1 MSAAGQKFGYTLKA
15 DGLPARVALAL
26 LMSAGIVYASTGPVI
41 VTGLALSEMF
51 SSESAGYVLSVNMYG
66 TAVGGLLIALL
77 VKRVNWRIT
86 AAILLIGLGVVDC
99 LSAWFGVNETLYPLR
114 FLHGLIGGA
123 LMGVTTSVVAR
134 TENPE
139 RTFAIAIFV
148 QLGLGGVGAATLT
161 PLLDAYG
168 VGIVWLSFI
177 VLTLPSLFMLPLL
190 DSYPVMEDYA
200 EQGTSRRRAPLR
212 YVVLALLAIFIFQ
225 AGEFSLFAYQLELG
239 AHYGFGTEFVS
250 LVLASALWAGGSTAV
265 IVAWWGTRIGR
276 LLPMCAGVLGMTV
289 CSGLLLIPVFGIYM
303 VAAVGFS
310 ACFSIAIPYL
320 LGIGSEMDNT
330 GQIAAV
336 GSFINTL
343 GLATGPAIAASLL
356 NGDHYERVVLF
367 ACVVLLASAIVGV
380 PAARMLDQRSLRSRV
395 VWE

>member
-66 TAVGGLLIALL
+66 TAVGGLLVALL

-86 AAILLIGLGVVDC
+86 AAILLTGLGVVDC

-161 PLLDAYG
+161 PLLDEYG

-177 VLTLPSLFMLPLL
+177 VLTLPSLFILPLL

-250 LVLASALWAGGSTAV
+250 LVLASALWAGGLTAV

>member
-15 DGLPARVALAL
+15 DGWPARVALAL
-26 LMSAGIVYASTGPVI
+26 LMSAGIVYASKGPVI

-66 TAVGGLLIALL
+66 TAVGGLLVALL

-86 AAILLIGLGVVDC
+86 AAILLTGVGVVYC

-134 TENPE
+134 TENPD

-161 PLLDAYG
+161 PLLDEYG

-177 VLTLPSLFMLPLL
+177 VLTLPSLFILPLL

-250 LVLASALWAGGSTAV
+250 LVLASALWAGGLPAV
-265 IVAWWGTRIGR
+265 IVAHNNHNNLFVG
-276 LLPMCAGVLGMTV
+276 L
-289 CSGLLLIPVFGIYM
+289 SG
-303 VAAVGFS
+303 
-310 ACFSIAIPYL
+310 C
-320 LGIGSEMDNT
+320 
-330 GQIAAV
+330 
-336 GSFINTL
+336 
-343 GLATGPAIAASLL
+343 
-356 NGDHYERVVLF
+356 
-367 ACVVLLASAIVGV
+367 
-380 PAARMLDQRSLRSRV
+380 
-395 VWE
+395 

>member
-1 MSAAGQKFGYTLKA
+1 MNSTSRIMGYRFQP
-15 DGLPARVALAL
+15 DGLSARVALAV
-26 LMSAGIVYASTGPVI
+26 LMSAGILYASVGPVV
-41 VTGLALSEMF
+41 VTGLALSEVF

-86 AAILLIGLGVVDC
+86 AAILLVGLAVVDC
-99 LSAWFGVNETLYPLR
+99 LSAWFGMNEALYPLR
-114 FLHGLIGGA
+114 FCHGLVGGA

-139 RTFAIAIFV
+139 RTFAIAIFI
-148 QLGLGGVGAATLT
+148 QLGLGGVGAAILT
-161 PLLDAYG
+161 PLLVEYG

-177 VLTLPSLFMLPLL
+177 LLTLPALFVLPLL
-190 DSYPVMEDYA
+190 DSYPVREDNS
-200 EQGTSRRRAPLR
+200 EQTTSRQRAPLR
-212 YVVLALLAIFIFQ
+212 YVLWALLAIFIFQ
-225 AGEFSLFAYQLELG
+225 VGEFSLFAYQLELG
-239 AHYGFGTEFVS
+239 SHYGFGTEVVG
-250 LVLASALWAGGSTAV
+250 LVLASALWAGGLTAL

-276 LLPMCAGVLGMTV
+276 LLPMCTGVLGMAV
-289 CSGLLLIPVFGIYM
+289 CSGFLLIPVLGIYI

-330 GQIAAV
+330 GQVAAV

-356 NGDHYERVVLF
+356 NGDHYERIVLF
-367 ACVVLLASAIVGV
+367 ACVALLVSGIVGV
-380 PAARMLDQRSLRSRV
+380 PSARMLDQRSRHSRV
-395 VWE
+395 IWE

>member
-66 TAVGGLLIALL
+66 PAVGGLLIALL

-86 AAILLIGLGVVDC
+86 AAVLLVGLAAADC
-99 LSAWFGVNETLYPLR
+99 SSAWFGMNETLYPLR
-114 FLHGLIGGA
+114 FLHGLFGGA

-139 RTFAIAIFV
+139 RTFAIAIFIH
-148 QLGLGGVGAATLT
+148 LGLGGVGAAILT
-161 PLLDAYG
+161 PLLVEHG
-168 VGIVWLSFI
+168 VAIVWLSFL
-177 VLTLPSLFMLPLL
+177 VLTVPSLFMLPLL

-239 AHYGFGTEFVS
+239 THYGFSTEVVS
-250 LVLASALWAGGSTAV
+250 LVLASSLWAGGLTAV

>member
-86 AAILLIGLGVVDC
+86 AAILLTGLGVVDC

-161 PLLDAYG
+161 PLLDEYG

>member
-1 MSAAGQKFGYTLKA
+1 MNVFELISPGRLEP
-15 DGLPARVALAL
+15 DGLPARVALAV
-26 LMSAGIVYASTGPVI
+26 LMSAGILYASTGPVI
-41 VTGLALSEMF
+41 VTGLALSEVF
-51 SSESAGYVLSVNMYG
+51 DSESAGYVLSVNMYG

-148 QLGLGGVGAATLT
+148 QLGLGGVGVASLT
-161 PLLDAYG
+161 PLLVEYG
-168 VGIVWLSFI
+168 VGIVWVSFL
-177 VLTLPSLFMLPLL
+177 VLTVPSLFMLPLL
-190 DSYPVMEDYA
+190 DSYSVMKDNA
-200 EQGTSRRRAPLR
+200 EQGTSRQRAPLR
-212 YVVLALLAIFIFQ
+212 YVLWALLAIFIFQ

-239 AHYGFGTEFVS
+239 THYGFGTEVVS
-250 LVLASALWAGGSTAV
+250 LVLASALWAGGLTAV

-276 LLPMCAGVLGMTV
+276 LLPMCAGILGITV
-289 CSGLLLIPVFGIYM
+289 CSGLLLIPVLGIYM

-330 GQIAAV
+330 GQVAAV

-343 GLATGPAIAASLL
+343 GLATGPAIAAGLL
-356 NGDHYERVVLF
+356 DGDHYERVVVF
-367 ACVVLLASAIVGV
+367 ACVALLASGIVGV
-380 PAARMLDQRSLRSRV
+380 PSARMLDQRSLRSRV

>member
-86 AAILLIGLGVVDC
+86 AAILLTGLGVVDC

>member
-86 AAILLIGLGVVDC
+86 AAILLTGLGVVDC

-200 EQGTSRRRAPLR
+200 EQGTSRQRAPLR

-239 AHYGFGTEFVS
+239 MHYGFGTEFVS

-276 LLPMCAGVLGMTV
+276 LLPMCAGVFGMTV
-289 CSGLLLIPVFGIYM
+289 CSGLLLIPVLGIYM

-367 ACVVLLASAIVGV
+367 ACVVLLASVIVGV

>member
-1 MSAAGQKFGYTLKA
+1 MTSSRTNRGYKLAPAGVS
-15 DGLPARVALAL
+15 ARVALAV
-26 LMSAGIVYASTGPVI
+26 LMSAGILYASVGPVV
-41 VTGLALSEMF
+41 VTGLALSEVF

-86 AAILLIGLGVVDC
+86 AAILLVGLAVVDC
-99 LSAWFGVNETLYPLR
+99 LSAWFGMNEALYPLR
-114 FLHGLIGGA
+114 FCHGLVGGA

-139 RTFAIAIFV
+139 RTFAIAIFI
-148 QLGLGGVGAATLT
+148 QLGLGGVGAAILT
-161 PLLDAYG
+161 PLLVEYG

-177 VLTLPSLFMLPLL
+177 LLTLPALFVLPLL
-190 DSYPVMEDYA
+190 DSYPVREDNS
-200 EQGTSRRRAPLR
+200 EQTTSRQRAPLR
-212 YVVLALLAIFIFQ
+212 YVLWALLAIFIFQ
-225 AGEFSLFAYQLELG
+225 VGEFSLFAYQLELG
-239 AHYGFGTEFVS
+239 SHYGFGTEVVG
-250 LVLASALWAGGSTAV
+250 LVLASALWAGGLTAL

-276 LLPMCAGVLGMTV
+276 LLPMCTGVLGMAV
-289 CSGLLLIPVFGIYM
+289 CSGFLLIPVLGIYI

-330 GQIAAV
+330 GQVAAV

-356 NGDHYERVVLF
+356 NGDHYERIVLF
-367 ACVVLLASAIVGV
+367 ACVALLVSGIVGV
-380 PAARMLDQRSLRSRV
+380 PSARMLDQRSRHSRV
-395 VWE
+395 IWE

>member
-1 MSAAGQKFGYTLKA
+1 MNSTSRNMGYKLA
-15 DGLPARVALAL
+15 PDGLSARVALAVL
-26 LMSAGIVYASTGPVI
+26 WNAGIFYASVGPVV
-41 VTGLALSEMF
+41 VTGLALSEVF

-77 VKRVNWRIT
+77 LKRVNWRIT
-86 AAILLIGLGVVDC
+86 AAVLLVGLAAADC
-99 LSAWFGVNETLYPLR
+99 SSAWFGMNEALYPLR

-139 RTFAIAIFV
+139 RTFAIAIFIH
-148 QLGLGGVGAATLT
+148 LGLGGVGAAILT
-161 PLLDAYG
+161 PLLVEHG
-168 VGIVWLSFI
+168 VAIVWLSFL
-177 VLTLPSLFMLPLL
+177 VLTVPSLFVLPLL
-190 DSYPVMEDYA
+190 DSYPVTEDNA
-200 EQGTSRRRAPLR
+200 EKKTSRQRAPLQ
-212 YVVLALLAIFIFQ
+212 YVVWALLAIFIFQ

-239 AHYGFGTEFVS
+239 THYGFSTEVVS
-250 LVLASALWAGGSTAV
+250 LVLASSLWAGGLTAV

-276 LLPMCAGVLGMTV
+276 LLPMCMGILGMAV
-289 CSGLLLIPVFGIYM
+289 CSGFLFIPVLGIYM

-330 GQIAAV
+330 GQVAAV

-343 GLATGPAIAASLL
+343 GLATGPAIAAGLL
-356 NGDHYERVVLF
+356 DGDHYERVLLF
-367 ACVVLLASAIVGV
+367 ACVALLVSAIVGV
-380 PAARMLDQRSLRSRV
+380 PAARMLDQRSKHRRV
-395 VWE
+395 KWE

>member
-1 MSAAGQKFGYTLKA
+1 MNGVGRKIGYTLKPDRLA
-15 DGLPARVALAL
+15 ARVVLAA
-26 LMSAGIVYASTGPVI
+26 LMSAGIVYASVGPVI
-41 VTGLALSEMF
+41 VTGLALSDVF

-77 VKRVNWRIT
+77 VRRVNWRIT
-86 AAILLIGLGVVDC
+86 AAILLVALAAVDC
-99 LSAWFGVNETLYPLR
+99 LSAWFGVNEALYPLR
-114 FLHGLIGGA
+114 FCHGLIGGA

-139 RTFAIAIFV
+139 RTFAIAIFI
-148 QLGLGGVGAATLT
+148 QLGLGGVGAAFLT
-161 PLLDAYG
+161 PLLIEYG

-177 VLTLPSLFMLPLL
+177 VLTVPALFVLPLL
-190 DSYPVMEDYA
+190 DSYPVMEDNS
-200 EQGTSRRRAPLR
+200 EQTASRQRAPLR
-212 YVVLALLAIFIFQ
+212 YVLWALLAIFMFQ

-239 AHYGFGTEFVS
+239 THYGFGTEVVS
-250 LVLASALWAGGSTAV
+250 LVLASALWVGGLTAV
-265 IVAWWGTRIGR
+265 IVAWLGARIGR
-276 LLPMCAGVLGMTV
+276 LLPMCAGVLGMAV
-289 CSGLLLIPVFGIYM
+289 CSGFLLIPVLSIYI

-330 GQIAAV
+330 GQVAAV

-343 GLATGPAIAASLL
+343 GLATGPAIAATLL

-367 ACVVLLASAIVGV
+367 ACLVLLASAIVGM
-380 PAARMLDQRSLRSRV
+380 PSARMLDRRSLRSRV